1 MLPLRVFIYF
11 YFFVQICFH
20 FKSLPSPIHLT
31 LFTVFPLWQYIIEK
45 QKEVFL
51 LFSSFFSYF
60 FDLFTLFFSF
70 YSFFGTFFHFLY
82 LFHVLDAKL
91 HKISRLGQLWS
102 VALPWPVICLSKSI
116 ILFWSHWY
124 IYFRAIKELVI
135 SFFLEVIGKIII
147 DFCVTASNLWIT
159 VCDFPSEF
167 WVENLPK
174 PFFVSWAHIKK

>member
-1 MLPLRVFIYF
+1 MAFQLLHSIIFLLCLELFIPIFFSDKLSKNVSFHLLPLRVFIYF

-91 HKISRLGQLWS
+91 HQLSRLGQLWS
-102 VALPWPVICLSKSI
+102 VALPWPVICLSK
-116 ILFWSHWY
+116 
-124 IYFRAIKELVI
+124 
-135 SFFLEVIGKIII
+135 
-147 DFCVTASNLWIT
+147 
-159 VCDFPSEF
+159 
-167 WVENLPK
+167 
-174 PFFVSWAHIKK
+174 